1 MSEVSLTSRDDCR
14 MSAPG
19 LFIAEYFC
27 PAQNEAIP
35 LTTFLILIPTN
46 GKVSYLVLS
55 SVWSLIIET
64 INTFERPDKIYARKI
79 LRNLESVCKL
89 FGKQSGGYH
98 KRSIASF
105 YVSIPWKSDLKVNI
119 TSGILK
125 QDLVLQVFQSPWN
138 SCDPPVV
145 YWQCTVKSNFVK
157 WPDWQ
162 GLSARLVVNKTPCS
176 EIKKKFPKSCLRH
189 HFSSSRRLQNKI

>member
-1 MSEVSLTSRDDCR
+1 MR
-14 MSAPG
+14 
-19 LFIAEYFC
+19 
-27 PAQNEAIP
+27 Q
-35 LTTFLILIPTN
+35 FLWRPFLYSFLPTGKFHIL
-46 GKVSYLVLS
+46 Y
-55 SVWSLIIET
+55 SLIIET

-189 HFSSSRRLQNKI
+189 HFSSSRRLQNKIHKKRFGLRLL

>member
-1 MSEVSLTSRDDCR
+1 MR
-14 MSAPG
+14 
-19 LFIAEYFC
+19 
-27 PAQNEAIP
+27 Q
-35 LTTFLILIPTN
+35 FLWRPFLYSFLPTGKFYIL
-46 GKVSYLVLS
+46 Y
-55 SVWSLIIET
+55 SLIIET

-145 YWQCTVKSNFVK
+145 YSHFRNYAPPLDEKGGIITEKVFPVFSERVFLGLFWLSHINLGVYWHHRKKWNFK
-157 WPDWQ
+157 
-162 GLSARLVVNKTPCS
+162 C
-176 EIKKKFPKSCLRH
+176 KK
-189 HFSSSRRLQNKI
+189 